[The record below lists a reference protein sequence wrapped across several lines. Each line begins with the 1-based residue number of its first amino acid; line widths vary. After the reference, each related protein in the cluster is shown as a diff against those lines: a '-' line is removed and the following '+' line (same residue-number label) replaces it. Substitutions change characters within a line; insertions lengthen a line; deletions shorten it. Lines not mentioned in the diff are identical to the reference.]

1 MSKLSQMLLDERGSL
16 WIPSIECSRSCDA
29 PLTTCVRVNV
39 RWKEE
44 EKGDRRGW
52 TKTRKDAG
60 GRIEHLQL
68 NAQTQNSIIKASN
81 IQSKDNFN
89 CAGAQNDCT
98 VYTNSTWR
106 TRKPLRTSVTPG
118 GKLWRRRREHWEV
131 EPFWLTHATTPATAA
146 ESTQWQIVKHIITG

>member
-1 MSKLSQMLLDERGSL
+1 MSKLSQMFLDERGSL

-29 PLTTCVRVNV
+29 PLKTCVRVNV

-106 TRKPLRTSVTPG
+106 TWKPLRTSVTPG
-118 GKLWRRRREHWEV
+118 ENCEGGGGNTGRWSHFDWHMPRLRRQLRSPLNDKLS
-131 EPFWLTHATTPATAA
+131 
-146 ESTQWQIVKHIITG
+146 ST